1 MKSCAIVLC
10 AGVGSRLRPLTDD
23 RPKCLVPVAGKTLLD
38 RTLQALADSAAVARV
53 IVVTGYR
60 ADALSS
66 VVERAPLPVSLV
78 HEPRWESTQ
87 NIVSLARGLEA
98 RAAGEPWMK
107 LDGDLIVDPAVI
119 AALVG
124 AEARVAVD
132 TTARVDEE
140 AMKVLVDRGR
150 ITAFGKGLSVRRC
163 AGESIG
169 IEAFSGQGAEIVAST
184 ITRAVNKGRTDAYYE
199 DVYND
204 ALATVN
210 FEALSV
216 ESRSWIE
223 IDNHEDLQ
231 RAERLMVQDH

>member
-10 AGVGSRLRPLTDD
+10 AGMGSRLRPLTDD
-23 RPKCLVPVAGKTLLD
+23 RPKCLVPVAGQTLLH
-38 RTLQALADSAAVARV
+38 RTLDALHKSAVVGRV
-53 IVVTGYR
+53 IVVSGYR
-60 ADALSS
+60 ADQLEA
-66 VVERAPLPVSLV
+66 AIANAALPVTLV
-78 HEPRWESTQ
+78 HEPRYEQTQ
-87 NIVSLARGLEA
+87 NVVSLARGLQARLPGEA
-98 RAAGEPWMK
+98 WMK
-107 LDGDLIVDPAVI
+107 LDGDLLLEPSVI
-119 AALVG
+119 TALVG

-132 TTARVDEE
+132 TTAVVDAE

-150 ITAFGKGLSVRRC
+150 ITCFGKALSVRRC

-169 IEAFSGQGAEIVAST
+169 IEAFSSQGAEIVADT
-184 ITRAVNKGRTDAYYE
+184 IIRAVNKGRTDAYYE

-216 ESRSWIE
+216 DSRSWIE

-231 RAERLMVQDH
+231 RAERLLAAG

>member
-1 MKSCAIVLC
+1 MKICAIVLC
-10 AGVGSRLRPLTDD
+10 AGMGSRLRPLTDD
-23 RPKCLVPVAGKTLLD
+23 RPKCLVPVAGQTLLR
-38 RTLQALADSAAVARV
+38 RTLDALHKSSVVGRV
-53 IVVTGYR
+53 IVVSGYR
-60 ADALSS
+60 ADQLEAA
-66 VVERAPLPVSLV
+66 VANAPLPVTVV
-78 HEPRWESTQ
+78 HEPRYEHTQ
-87 NIVSLARGLEA
+87 NVVSLARGLQQRLPGEA
-98 RAAGEPWMK
+98 WMK
-107 LDGDLIVDPAVI
+107 LDGDLLVDPSVI

-124 AEARVAVD
+124 GEARVAVD
-132 TTARVDEE
+132 TTAVVDEE

-150 ITAFGKGLSVRRC
+150 ITCFGKGLSVRRC

-169 IEAFSGQGAEIVAST
+169 IEAFSMQGAEIVADT

-216 ESRSWIE
+216 DSHSWIE

-231 RAERLMVQDH
+231 RAERLLASG